1 MSDNST
7 AEGGSPSAR
16 QDVPDEPPV
25 VYRLDPDCTI
35 DEIVEGANYLVTVN
49 GVVDYGVFVDVTD
62 SVSGLVHESGLD
74 GEYAV
79 GEELVVRLAEIREN
93 GDLAFEEID
102 PADHKVVHVEHEPEI
117 TPIDELQRGK
127 TVTVEGDLSQIK
139 QTGGPT
145 IFHVGDETGIVA
157 TAAFEEAGVRA
168 YPEVGLGDIVR
179 VNGEVGLHDDV
190 KQIEADDIS
199 PLEDETADAARERLE
214 EARSERAAPEA
225 VEPLVEWDAF
235 EKLRPD
241 LAELARLLRR
251 TVLEGRPIRVR
262 HHADGD
268 GMCAAV
274 PVERALS
281 NFIESVHDDP
291 DASRHLFKR
300 LPAKAPFYEMED
312 VTRDLNFA
320 LEGRARHG
328 QQLPFLLML
337 DNGSTEEDVP
347 AYKNLAHYDMP
358 IAVVDHHHPDPEAVG
373 PLLDAHVNPYMYD
386 EDYSIT
392 TGMMCVELARMIDP
406 ETTDD
411 LRHVP
416 AVAGISDRSNADA
429 MADYIVLAEEEG
441 YDHEALHDI
450 GEALDYAAHW
460 LRYSSGHSV
469 VSDALNV
476 GCDDQD
482 RHEELVEFLS
492 SSAERD
498 VEEQL
503 DAVDTHVKHEV
514 LESDARLYRIDLDKW
529 AHRFTYPAPGKT
541 TGELHDTKVQETGDP
556 VITIGYGPDFAV
568 LRSDG
573 VRLDIPRMVEEL
585 NEELPGAGVSGGGH
599 LVVGSIKFVKGRREQ
614 VIDALVEKMADADI
628 DEALSSTATAFDE

>member
-1 MSDNST
+1 MSENSKS
-7 AEGGSPSAR
+7 EGGSPSAR
-16 QDVPDEPPV
+16 QDVPDESPV
-25 VYRLDPDCTI
+25 VYHLDPACTI
-35 DEIVEGANYLVTVN
+35 DEVAEGARYLVTVN

-62 SVSGLVHESGLD
+62 SVSGLVHESGLQGAYD
-74 GEYAV
+74 V
-79 GEELVVRLAEIREN
+79 GDEFVVRLEEIRAN
-93 GDLAFEEID
+93 GDLAFEETD
-102 PADHKVVHVEHEPEI
+102 PADHQVVRVEHEPEI
-117 TPIDELQRGK
+117 TPIDELQRGE
-127 TVTVEGDLSQIK
+127 TATVEGEISQIK

-145 IFHVGDETGIVA
+145 IFHVGDETGSVA
-157 TAAFEEAGVRA
+157 AAAFEEAGVRA
-168 YPEVGLGDIVR
+168 YPEVDLGDIVR
-179 VNGEVGLHDDV
+179 VNGEINLHDGV
-190 KQIEADDIS
+190 SQIEVDEMD
-199 PLEDETADAARERLE
+199 PLEGETAEAARERLD
-214 EARSERAAPEA
+214 EARTERAAPES

-241 LAELARLLRR
+241 LENLARLLRR

-274 PVERALS
+274 PVEQALS
-281 NFIESVHDDP
+281 NFIEQVHDDP

-300 LPAKAPFYEMED
+300 LPSKAPFYEMED

-347 AYKNLAHYDMP
+347 AYKNLTHYDMP
-358 IAVVDHHHPDPEAVG
+358 IAVVDHHHPDPEAVD
-373 PLLDAHVNPYMYD
+373 PLLDAHVNPYLYD

-406 ETTDD
+406 TITDD

-416 AVAGISDRSNADA
+416 AVAGISDRSNAES
-429 MADYIVLAEEEG
+429 MADYVALAEDEG
-441 YDHEALHDI
+441 YDRDDLQDI

-469 VSDALNV
+469 VGDALNV
-476 GCDDQD
+476 GCDDET

-492 SSAERD
+492 SRAERD

-503 DAVDTHVKHEV
+503 EAVDTHVDHET
-514 LESDARLYRIDLDKW
+514 LASDAHLYTIDLDQW

-585 NEELPGAGVSGGGH
+585 NDELPGAGVSGGGH

-614 VIDALVEKMADADI
+614 VIDALVEKMAEADI
-628 DEALSSTATAFDE
+628 DEALSSTATAFDD

>member
-1 MSDNST
+1 MSENTQS
-7 AEGGSPSAR
+7 EGGSPSAR
-16 QDVPDEPPV
+16 QDVPDEPPI
-25 VYRLDPDCTI
+25 VYDLDDDCTI
-35 DEIVEGANYLVTVN
+35 DEVAEGTRYLVTVN
-49 GVVDYGVFVDVTD
+49 GVVDYGVFVDVSD
-62 SVSGLVHESGLD
+62 NVSGLVHESSLSGD
-74 GEYAV
+74 YDAGDEF
-79 GEELVVRLAEIREN
+79 VVRLGEIREN
-93 GDLAFEEID
+93 GDLAFEEVD
-102 PADHKVVHVEHEPEI
+102 PTDHQVVQVDHEPEI
-117 TPIDELQRGK
+117 TPVDSLQRGE
-127 TVTVEGDLSQIK
+127 TVTVEGEMTQIK

-157 TAAFEEAGVRA
+157 AAAFEEAGVRA
-168 YPEVGLGDIVR
+168 YPAVEIGDIVR
-179 VNGEVGLHDDV
+179 VSGEVGVHDGVQQLEVEDV
-190 KQIEADDIS
+190 TRLDGEKAE
-199 PLEDETADAARERLE
+199 AARERLD
-214 EARSERAAPEA
+214 EARTEQAEPESVDPLA
-225 VEPLVEWDAF
+225 EWVEF

-241 LAELARLLRR
+241 LESLARLLRR

-274 PVERALS
+274 PVQQALS
-281 NFIESVHDDP
+281 NFIEEVHDDP

-300 LPAKAPFYEMED
+300 LPSKAPFYEMED

-358 IAVVDHHHPDPEAVG
+358 IAVVDHHHPDPDAVD
-373 PLLDAHVNPYMYD
+373 PLLDAHVNPYLYD

-406 ETTDD
+406 DITED

-416 AVAGISDRSNADA
+416 AVAGISDRSNAAA
-429 MADYIVLAEEEG
+429 MADYVALAEEEG
-441 YDHEALHDI
+441 YERDDLRDI

-460 LRYSSGHSV
+460 LRYSSGQSIV
-469 VSDALNV
+469 DDVLNV
-476 GCDDQD
+476 GCDDEA

-492 SSAERD
+492 TRAERD

-503 DAVDTHVKHEV
+503 DAVESNVEHER
-514 LESDARLYRIDLDKW
+514 LESEAHLYRIDLDQW

-614 VIDALVEKMADADI
+614 VIEALVEKMAEAEI
-628 DEALSSTATAFDE
+628 DEELSSTATAIDD